1 MVIDGG
7 GFISRLSR
15 LLKLQE
21 PSPKRKPGEAR
32 GRYSKEQKERDKIV
46 QRIAERISIEMLKQM
61 GVMEEDKGKGSK
73 IDLLG

>member
-21 PSPKRKPGEAR
+21 PSPKRKPEEAR
-32 GRYSKEQKERDKIV
+32 GRYSKEQDKIV

>member
-21 PSPKRKPGEAR
+21 PSPKRKPEEAR